1 MITLLTDFGAADY
14 FVAAVKGAIL
24 TTDPS
29 AQIIDITHEIPPQD
43 IASAAFTLG
52 ACFRDFPKNTVHL
65 AVVDPGVGS
74 MRRPIV
80 VEAAGQFFVGPDNGI
95 FSYIYAHASDAR
107 VFHATRSDIFRQQ
120 VGATFHARDVFAPL
134 AAQLARR
141 LDAAIAGE
149 QIFDYLQFDIPQP
162 SVDAV
167 SGEITGEII
176 HVDRFGNC
184 ITNLTVCELDLR
196 KVGPTTRLQVGE
208 ETVTRFGTHFADF
221 EQDRELFA
229 YFGSAAYWEIGLW
242 CASAAARLGA
252 QRGMKVTLLGGTG

>member
-24 TTDPS
+24 TTDPA

-74 MRRPIV
+74 TRRPIV

-95 FSYIYAHASDAR
+95 FSYIYAHTSDAR
-107 VFHATRSDIFRQQ
+107 VFHATRSEMFGRQ

-141 LDAAIAGE
+141 LDPTIAGE
-149 QIFDYLQFDIPQP
+149 QIFDYVQFDIPQP
-162 SVDAV
+162 SCDAG
-167 SGEITGEII
+167 SGDIIGEII

-184 ITNLTVCELDLR
+184 VTNLSSRELDPR
-196 KVGPTTRLQVGE
+196 KIGPTTRLLLGE
-208 ETVTRFGTHFADF
+208 ETVTRFGTHFAGF
-221 EQDRELFA
+221 EHDRALFA
-229 YFGSAAYWEIGLW
+229 YLGSAEYWEIALW
-242 CASAAARLGA
+242 CASAAIHLGA
-252 QRGMKVTLLGGTG
+252 LRGMKVTLPGP